1 MSTKS
6 NTTTGA
12 KGGAERARK
21 KRHITHSSPKL
32 MKSSDIK
39 EFILNSHEIIKEQ
52 QNFVLRKIENW
63 LHENELSNNS
73 QQIKNQNKKELID
86 FGAFICSY
94 NIEIEIIEG
103 LRESPDFIIA
113 LNQKRIGVE
122 LRDFCRQDEIRK
134 ENVLKML
141 FDNVEKEIKT
151 VNPDLTGFFN
161 VSLNEIILDRK
172 DYLPFKTELFK
183 KICNENI
190 ETKYI
195 KSIRQSKSSKLHIYS
210 GQGYCVGGITS
221 DMILNAISEK
231 EIKLNSYLSDNQLDE
246 IWLLN
251 VIGGLGT
258 SSDYSYIDKSL
269 TKNDL
274 TSCFDKIFLFDF
286 FRKEVIELK
295 VNNKK

>member
-161 VSLNEIILDRK
+161 VSLNEIKIL
-172 DYLPFKTELFK
+172 
-183 KICNENI
+183 
-190 ETKYI
+190 
-195 KSIRQSKSSKLHIYS
+195 
-210 GQGYCVGGITS
+210 
-221 DMILNAISEK
+221 
-231 EIKLNSYLSDNQLDE
+231 KLN
-246 IWLLN
+246 I
-251 VIGGLGT
+251 
-258 SSDYSYIDKSL
+258 
-269 TKNDL
+269 
-274 TSCFDKIFLFDF
+274 
-286 FRKEVIELK
+286 
-295 VNNKK
+295 